1 MRRSRIGFHKTS
13 HKAPYRLHPENPPM
27 LLHKATGANYIRG
40 IYPEPSA
47 PLNTFSATTPDT

>member
-13 HKAPYRLHPENPPM
+13 HKAPYRLHPPM